1 MGRLRCAEVGRL
13 RCAEVGR
20 LRCAEVGR
28 DLWADELLSR
38 EALRDRSG
46 VTASMKRDAT
56 CFTAGRFL
64 VEPATETEDVPGL
77 GRDGMAPGANTEK
90 SSSSSS
96 SVSTAGAIFAP
107 PLRSPLSDDKS

>member
-1 MGRLRCAEVGRL
+1 MGRL

-56 CFTAGRFL
+56 CFTAERAPIAAEGKALDAPCYTQKRGGRRC
-64 VEPATETEDVPGL
+64 EGGQETEGEHVP
-77 GRDGMAPGANTEK
+77 TW
-90 SSSSSS
+90 S
-96 SVSTAGAIFAP
+96 
-107 PLRSPLSDDKS
+107 LSCGTGNGD